1 MCFSAQASFITGV
14 GLLGLGAL
22 TIKRV
27 RTRRELPYAL
37 IPLLF
42 GIQQL
47 LEGMLWLTFTK
58 SAPAL
63 NTWLTYLYLLFANVL
78 WPIYVPLAVLAL
90 ETVKRRRRII
100 AGFAAVGAIVSA
112 YLLAI
117 LLLQPITASVADQH
131 ILYDFANP
139 YEQTTITLYI
149 IVTCVSLLL
158 SSHPR
163 VMVFGMAVF
172 ISEVVAYTLYTTWL
186 ISVWCFFAAV
196 LSIIV
201 FWHFQGRRPISFTT

>member
-78 WPIYVPLAVLAL
+78 WPIYVPLAVLA
-90 ETVKRRRRII
+90 RRMNAWTDARAEEACLPAPAPKPAPPVR
-100 AGFAAVGAIVSA
+100 
-112 YLLAI
+112 
-117 LLLQPITASVADQH
+117 D
-131 ILYDFANP
+131 
-139 YEQTTITLYI
+139 
-149 IVTCVSLLL
+149 
-158 SSHPR
+158 
-163 VMVFGMAVF
+163 
-172 ISEVVAYTLYTTWL
+172 
-186 ISVWCFFAAV
+186 
-196 LSIIV
+196 
-201 FWHFQGRRPISFTT
+201 